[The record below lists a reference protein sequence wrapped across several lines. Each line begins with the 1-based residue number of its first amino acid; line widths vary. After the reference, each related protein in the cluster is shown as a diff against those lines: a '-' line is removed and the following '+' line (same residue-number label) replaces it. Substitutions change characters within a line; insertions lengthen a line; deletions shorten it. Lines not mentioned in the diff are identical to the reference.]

1 MCGFSGILSST
12 NFSSEVIIKSI
23 KSIQHRGKN
32 DTLIFEENTQSF
44 YATTFSSQFTKSNFQ
59 QVNDLKSNGWFAFNR
74 LSIVDLS
81 NDAMQPFYDKNSDWI
96 FMLNGEI
103 YNYKELKNKYLD
115 DIHFNSS
122 SDAEVAFRLFLLK
135 GNDFINELN
144 GMFSIV
150 LYNIQNKELRVWRDR
165 LGIKPFYYTFL
176 NDTFIFSSEIKGILF
191 TELVNKE
198 IDYQNLAYSMYLG
211 TCPNPKT
218 IYKNIFSLEA
228 GSFLSFSFENEIK
241 IQRYW
246 NLTFNEDKT
255 EISNIELKNDII
267 NLCKLYDTSELQKS
281 IMLSGGFDSGIL
293 TYFLSK
299 TNKNYKAFH
308 LVNFDESE
316 LEFAKLNAENSKID
330 LINLY
335 VNESLKDNF
344 QNYQTIE
351 EEPNS
356 TLEPTLLLCEEIS
369 KHKIKIV
376 YNALGIDEIF
386 GGYAYY
392 QKVSRLNY
400 FHWIFKWIPQF
411 LVPEKYKELFKTI
424 QQFGLIS
431 LAFHPR
437 TIFSWNEINLF
448 LKDKNVE
455 TPQHPI
461 EFLLEQIYQI
471 YPEFKKLPILKKIS
485 YLDVFYLI
493 SSHHSLRSDLPSMNY
508 GLEMRLPFLEHTF
521 LEKYFN
527 KTSIFDGINQYLKP
541 KFREFAKDFLP
552 EKVIN
557 MQKKGFNI
565 NSFYFYKH
573 QGLNE
578 KQASQ
583 KWYKDSLTK
592 IFTK

>member
-44 YATTFSSQFTKSNFQ
+44 YATAFSSQFTKSNFQ

-81 NDAMQPFYDKNSDWI
+81 NNAMQPFYDKNSGWI

-103 YNYKELKNKYLD
+103 YNYKELKNKYLY

-135 GNDFINELN
+135 GNDFIHELK

-150 LYNIQNKELRVWRDR
+150 LYHTKNKELRVWRDR
-165 LGIKPFYYTFL
+165 LGIKPFYYAFT
-176 NDTFIFSSEIKGILF
+176 NESFIFSSEIKGILA
-191 TELVNKE
+191 TEFVKKE

-211 TCPNPKT
+211 TCPAPKT
-218 IYKNIFSLEA
+218 IYQNISSLEA
-228 GSFLSFSFENEIK
+228 GCFLNFSFENGIK

-246 NLTFNEDKT
+246 KLTYKEDKT
-255 EISNIELKNDII
+255 EISNIELKNDIET
-267 NLCKLYDTSELQKS
+267 LCKLYDTSELQKS

-299 TNKNYKAFH
+299 TNKNYRAFH
-308 LVNFDESE
+308 LVDFDESE
-316 LEFAKLNAENSKID
+316 VEYAKLNAKNANIE
-330 LINLY
+330 LINLF
-335 VNESLKDNF
+335 VNKTLKENF
-344 QNYQTIE
+344 ENYQTIE

-356 TLEPTLLLCEEIS
+356 TLEPSLILCEEIS
-369 KHKIKIV
+369 KHNLKIV

-392 QKVSRLNY
+392 QKANRLKN

-431 LAFHPR
+431 LAFHTR
-437 TIFSWNEINLF
+437 TIFSWNEISLF
-448 LKDKNVE
+448 LKDKNIE
-455 TPQHPI
+455 IPKHPI
-461 EFLLEQIYQI
+461 NFLLDQIQQI
-471 YPEFKKLPILKKIS
+471 YPDFDQLPMLKKLS
-485 YLDVFYLI
+485 YLDVFYFI

-508 GLEMRLPFLEHTF
+508 GLEMRFPFLEHTF
-521 LEKYFN
+521 IEKYFS

-552 EKVIN
+552 EKVIS

-565 NSFYFYKH
+565 NSFYFYKSH
-573 QGLNE
+573 GLNE
-578 KQASQ
+578 KQATQ

-592 IFTK
+592 IST